1 MTDPI
6 ATTSVPGHGTDSQDG
21 PVGGTLEHLDPHSLE
36 VGDNVREYATE
47 QAVPRQYRRT
57 RRPDTDYRDSPP
69 RWRGGSAQR
78 AAPHHGGPQVGL
90 SSVPVYVLPATA
102 ADTAAETID
111 RIVHQI
117 VTNDHKSDLT
127 DAQRARGIQQMI
139 DAGLSVSK
147 VAKKL
152 AVGKDTVTAAQA
164 AAKSSVALEA
174 LEGGQISL
182 AEAGALTEFEH
193 DGPEAVDRLVRA
205 AGTPQF
211 DHVVSQLRSERASA
225 QALAEATAHYTERG
239 FTILD
244 EEQRWGWD
252 PERVPMRY
260 LQRDGDDGEPEGV
273 DESVITDA
281 QHWAVWLDEYTE
293 YVDSDGNVVEEDEID
308 WDTADDAD
316 AEPDEGLRHA
326 DSVRERPAFAPEWFC
341 LNPEAAGLQVSEMYQ
356 RNADWYAR
364 QHRGQSH
371 TAGRDATPRQPR
383 QRRQRCR
390 A

>member
-1 MTDPI
+1 M
-6 ATTSVPGHGTDSQDG
+6 
-21 PVGGTLEHLDPHSLE
+21 
-36 VGDNVREYATE
+36 
-47 QAVPRQYRRT
+47 
-57 RRPDTDYRDSPP
+57 
-69 RWRGGSAQR
+69 
-78 AAPHHGGPQVGL
+78 
-90 SSVPVYVLPATA
+90 
-102 ADTAAETID
+102 
-111 RIVHQI
+111 
-117 VTNDHKSDLT
+117 
-127 DAQRARGIQQMI
+127 
-139 DAGLSVSK
+139 
-147 VAKKL
+147 
-152 AVGKDTVTAAQA
+152 GKDTVTAAQA

-182 AEAGALTEFEH
+182 AKAAALTEFEH

-225 QALAEATAHYTERG
+225 QALAQATAHYTERG

-252 PERVPMRY
+252 PARVPMRY

-273 DESVITDA
+273 DESVITDP

-326 DSVRERPAFAPEWFC
+326 DSVRERPAFAPEWFS
-341 LNPEAAGLQVSEMYQ
+341 LNPEAAGPQVNEMYQ
-356 RNADWYAR
+356 PTRTGTPASIAVKATRRAAMPTTTTATTAMPSVRPPACAPKPSGPKPSGASGAR
-364 QHRGQSH
+364 
-371 TAGRDATPRQPR
+371 
-383 QRRQRCR
+383 
-390 A
+390 